1 MSIARIGRYSA
12 SAYRS
17 DERLAGTLAL
27 PGTATDA
34 WDLDSVYN
42 ASPRS
47 RWLERR
53 LEKTAEIRPNLANL
67 NLELMISR
75 RKYLQTMAAGF
86 GAAMGSSLFPEIA
99 RGTTAYSGGPKRVI
113 FFMQNQ
119 GFDPATCI
127 PAGMKTS
134 ASLANATLP
143 EPISALEPFKDR
155 LHIIN
160 GLHGRH
166 TSPSHSA
173 FFGALGGYRGSDG
186 VPPSAPT
193 IDYELSK
200 VLPDTLLP
208 HLCIGMDSMENM
220 TAKPTVANLSAS
232 GAGQPIFMHSN
243 PNHLYQML
251 YGGIS
256 KGEIRQ
262 QHEARSS
269 LFDRIEQI
277 ASAKG
282 ASLPTESRQRYGQY
296 VQGFQDINGLRERL
310 GGVSDHLQ
318 KFAPQ
323 VDDRYTNPEFET
335 DWHDTLL
342 DLGIS
347 ALKSGIT
354 SVLTVGS
361 GRGEIFG
368 SWKRLGVEQQ
378 GHTLGHMKQPDNP
391 IWIKIRQ
398 YNSRMLVKL
407 MEELESVP
415 EGSGTMMDN
424 TLIVYTSNNA
434 DSQHTSGKTWPVMLL
449 GNCNDAFKTGRF
461 TQLDGTRPIN
471 ALYTSILEA
480 SGVHCER
487 FNMSE
492 KLAKKFDSS
501 SGPLKEVLA

>member
-1 MSIARIGRYSA
+1 MENQTS
-12 SAYRS
+12 RS
-17 DERLAGTLAL
+17 
-27 PGTATDA
+27 
-34 WDLDSVYN
+34 
-42 ASPRS
+42 
-47 RWLERR
+47 
-53 LEKTAEIRPNLANL
+53 
-67 NLELMISR
+67 MISR
-75 RKYLQTMAAGF
+75 RKYIQTMAAGF
-86 GAAMGSSLFPEIA
+86 GAAMGTSLLPGLAQASTPF
-99 RGTTAYSGGPKRVI
+99 SGGPKRVI
-113 FFMQNQ
+113 FFLQNQ

-127 PAGMKTS
+127 PAGMS
-134 ASLANATLP
+134 SSGSLAKAKLP
-143 EPISALEPFKDR
+143 EPIQALEPYKER

-160 GLHGRH
+160 GLHGLH
-166 TSPSHSA
+166 TSPNHSA

-186 VPPSAPT
+186 VPPSAAT

-200 VLPDTLLP
+200 KLPETLLP

-269 LFDRIEQI
+269 LFDRIETL
-277 ASAKG
+277 AAAKG
-282 ASLPTESRQRYGQY
+282 YALPNATQKRYGQF
-296 VQGFQDINGLRERL
+296 VKGFSDINGLRGRL
-310 GGVSDHLQ
+310 AKVSDHLQ
-318 KFAPQ
+318 NFAPE

-335 DWHDTLL
+335 DWHDVLL

-368 SWKRLGVEQQ
+368 AWKGLGVDQQ
-378 GHTLGHMKQPDNP
+378 GHNLGHMKQPDNP

-398 YNSRMLVKL
+398 YNSRMLVRL
-407 MEELESVP
+407 MEQLESVP

-434 DSQHTSGKTWPVMLL
+434 DKQHTNGATWPVMLL
-449 GNCNDAFKTGRF
+449 GNCGGTFKTGRF

-471 ALYTSILEA
+471 ALYTTLLRA
-480 SGVHCER
+480 SGGNQDR

-492 KLAKKFDSS
+492 KLAKKFDSAG
-501 SGPLKEVLA
+501 GPLKEVLA

>member
-1 MSIARIGRYSA
+1 
-12 SAYRS
+12 
-17 DERLAGTLAL
+17 
-27 PGTATDA
+27 
-34 WDLDSVYN
+34 
-42 ASPRS
+42 
-47 RWLERR
+47 
-53 LEKTAEIRPNLANL
+53 
-67 NLELMISR
+67 
-75 RKYLQTMAAGF
+75 MAATA
-86 GAAMGSSLFPEIA
+86 GAAVGAPFFPGLSQAAA
-99 RGTTAYSGGPKRVI
+99 RASGGGPKRVI

-119 GFDPATCI
+119 GFDPATCV
-127 PAGMKTS
+127 PAGMKS
-134 ASLANATLP
+134 SGSLAKARLP
-143 EPISALEPFKDR
+143 EPIAALEPFKER

-160 GLHGRH
+160 GLHGLH

-186 VPPSAPT
+186 VPPSGPT

-200 VLPDTLLP
+200 VLPETLLP

-220 TAKPTVANLSAS
+220 KAKPTVANLSAS

-256 KGEIRQ
+256 EGDIRR

-269 LFDRIEQI
+269 LFDRIQQL
-277 ASAKG
+277 AAAQAK
-282 ASLPTESRQRYGQY
+282 SLPAADRQRYGQY
-296 VQGFQDINGLRERL
+296 VEGFRDINGLRARL
-310 GGVSDHLQ
+310 NGVSDHLRN
-318 KFAPQ
+318 FAPK

-335 DWHDTLL
+335 DWHDVLL

-354 SVLTVGS
+354 SVLTLGS

-368 SWKRLGVEQQ
+368 SWKGIGVEEQ
-378 GHTLGHMKQPDNP
+378 GHNLGHMKQPDNP

-398 YNSRMLVKL
+398 YNCRMLVKL

-434 DSQHTSGKTWPVMLL
+434 DAQHTSGANWPVMLL
-449 GNCNDAFKTGRF
+449 GNCGGAFKTGCF
-461 TQLDGTRPIN
+461 TQLDGKRPIN
-471 ALYTSILEA
+471 ALYSSILTA
-480 SGVHCER
+480 SGSTCDR

-492 KLAKKFDSS
+492 KMAAKFDSG
-501 SGPLKEVLA
+501 SGPLREVLT